1 MSPSKAGEDGARTPR
16 GLSPERRH
24 LPHVSPWGSESPQ
37 TPPQIPLHLGP
48 EQPIVTDSDE
58 QRVQRPSVF
67 LLGRERPGPA
77 GTAGPHHPCTE
88 EGTGQVPTVYRK
100 GEPPKEAG
108 HPREPHRE
116 TASPVAPGI
125 PISSRKSGVLRNPP
139 VPSSQGSWSPAPAAQ
154 GQEGPRDQ
162 PGAETPGQPSS
173 AGPGPG
179 LQRGS
184 GGQPLPHGLQLWE
197 NFARPPPPPPSPP
210 RPRKSTD

>member
-1 MSPSKAGEDGARTPR
+1 MLATHGGGGGGPSGAFTGHRTPPALSRPRQPPCPVRRARLRRVSPSKAGEDRARTPR

-100 GEPPKEAG
+100 GGPPKEAG

-125 PISSRKSGVLRNPP
+125 PISS
-139 VPSSQGSWSPAPAAQ
+139 
-154 GQEGPRDQ
+154 
-162 PGAETPGQPSS
+162 
-173 AGPGPG
+173 
-179 LQRGS
+179 
-184 GGQPLPHGLQLWE
+184 
-197 NFARPPPPPPSPP
+197 
-210 RPRKSTD
+210 